1 MNNQIANPKVE
12 VPTGISCNDKDYIN
26 SLLSCLKEMS
36 KNYVMAMNE
45 ASNESLYEK
54 YKEVFLVL
62 TSLQRE
68 VYELMFRKGWY
79 SLENVDTQK
88 ISQKSQMLS
97 QEYQDLNGDVYLFT
111 TEGCV
116 SNIEAVQNIYA
127 VFPEPDFAPFGAA
140 VIIRRRPQSSPF
152 GHGAQAAVGYFAAG
166 AHLF

>member
-1 MNNQIANPKVE
+1 MNNQISNPKVE
-12 VPTGISCNDKDYIN
+12 VPTGIACNDKDYLN

-97 QEYQDLNGDVYLFT
+97 QEYQDLN
-111 TEGCV
+111 
-116 SNIEAVQNIYA
+116 A
-127 VFPEPDFAPFGAA
+127 
-140 VIIRRRPQSSPF
+140 
-152 GHGAQAAVGYFAAG
+152 
-166 AHLF
+166 